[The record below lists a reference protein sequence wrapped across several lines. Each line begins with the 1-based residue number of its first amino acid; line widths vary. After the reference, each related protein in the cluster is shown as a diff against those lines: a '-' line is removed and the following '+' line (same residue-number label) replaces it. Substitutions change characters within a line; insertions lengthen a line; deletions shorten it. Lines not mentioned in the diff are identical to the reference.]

1 MKYDKQIMDRL
12 RRVEGQVR
20 GILKMME
27 TEKNCKDVVSQMTAV
42 RSAVDKAIAYAVAMN
57 LEQCVLESSED
68 DSRDFIQEAV
78 DLMTRSKS

>member
-12 RRVEGQVR
+12 RRVEGQIR

-27 TEKNCKDVVSQMTAV
+27 AEKSCKDVVSQMTAV
-42 RSAVDKAIAYAVAMN
+42 RSAVDKAIAYAVALN
-57 LEQCVLESSED
+57 LEQCVLEASED

>member
-27 TEKNCKDVVSQMTAV
+27 AEKNCKDVVSQMTAV

>member
-12 RRVEGQVR
+12 RRVEGQIR

-27 TEKNCKDVVSQMTAV
+27 AEKSCKDVVSQMTAV
-42 RSAVDKAIAYAVAMN
+42 RSAVDKAIAYAVALN